1 MGKEKKETAGA
12 SEWADKV
19 KTCKAAVTG
28 TGATLAAGKKAC
40 VTGDVAALCTKTAD
54 ALPCCAT
61 TCTAKDALRVL
72 EGAAD
77 EKLSKAT
84 KACSRGL
91 VANVAACTTAA
102 ETAFKETTGVD
113 LTDEAG
119 KILREEK
126 LANAATGAVG
136 DAVKGCMGSIA
147 TGLDAAAAKAYR
159 QGCVGGDDAIQAM
172 ADALGKGIG
181 DISKTDAAK
190 FAHEGA
196 KTAGRDKMKTFTG
209 TGTDAQKL
217 AQKLG
222 AARTDMAAAAGKK
235 SDAACDIAADYT
247 PDCMTAVDA
256 KKAIAVGAQDCMSA
270 AVAACIADTPN
281 ADCGLTGTNKAAI
294 KIAVFE
300 CNGLDATSMSDDKFA
315 YMQEKAK
322 AGKVTDAYKAAT
334 SSCAGAGATKA
345 TCVKTAA
352 LDACKSAKGA
362 ACGDEELILG
372 RNKGA
377 AKDMADTIAA
387 CMDSR
392 ESTCATAKQA
402 AYTASTG
409 KTYTATGAA
418 KLQKSGARGAVAEL
432 MGACYDLAA
441 GTVVQINAAK
451 AKCNDPA
458 EKPEIKQAY
467 AAALGFKSADDI
479 SNTEYK
485 EAVVKGA
492 KGDTGVAVGVCL
504 DKIASTGTTRK
515 TAVKACHSDSI
526 ALARD
531 ALGDADMSEGRV
543 KEFLQE
549 SAKGLEKDKFEACFE
564 TAGEATGADADATTA
579 AILLAK
585 NDCRGKGTGAAVV
598 AKRDAF
604 KETCGKPNWTDT
616 RAEKEMYD
624 NTLVAVAD
632 DFENCMDTNAP
643 KTGVSGSLV

>member
-1 MGKEKKETAGA
+1 MGKEGA
-12 SEWADKV
+12 DKWADAV
-19 KTCKAAVTG
+19 KTCKATAVG
-28 TGATLAAGKKAC
+28 DVAKKAC
-40 VTGDVAALCTKTAD
+40 VTGSVVDLCIKTNKALGCCTAAAGASNCD
-54 ALPCCAT
+54 
-61 TCTAKDALRVL
+61 AKDAFQVI
-72 EGAAD
+72 EKAAD
-77 EKLSKAT
+77 DKMSQART
-84 KACSRGL
+84 ACS
-91 VANVAACTTAA
+91 NVAGARSQTAVDACMTLAASEYTAI
-102 ETAFKETTGVD
+102 TGVD
-113 LTDEAG
+113 MTGEAG
-119 KILREEK
+119 LTKRKEK
-126 LANAATGAVG
+126 LEKAAKGAVG
-136 DAVKGCMGSIA
+136 DAVGACMADLDTEA
-147 TGLDAAAAKAYR
+147 TASDR
-159 QGCVGGDDAIQAM
+159 MSCVGGPEAKKAM
-172 ADALGKGIG
+172 ADALGKAAG
-181 DISKTDAAK
+181 DITKTDAAK
-190 FAHEGA
+190 FAQEGA
-196 KTAGRDKMKTFTG
+196 RTAGSDKMKTFAG
-209 TGTDAQKL
+209 TFTEKL
-217 AQKLG
+217 A
-222 AARTDMAAAAGKK
+222 AATTDMAAAAGKK
-235 SDAACDIAADYT
+235 SGGACDNKDTYT
-247 PDCMTAVDA
+247 PDCMTEVDA
-256 KKAIAVGAQDCMSA
+256 KKAIAAGAQDCMA
-270 AVAACIADTPN
+270 NAVAACVADTPN
-281 ADCGLTGTNKAAI
+281 ADCGLAGTNKAAI
-294 KIAVFE
+294 KAAVFE
-300 CNGLDATSMSDDKFA
+300 CNGLDAASMSDDKFA
-315 YMQEKAK
+315 YMQEKTK

-352 LDACKSAKGA
+352 MDACKSAKGA
-362 ACGDEELILG
+362 VCEAEELILG

-387 CMDSR
+387 CMDSG
-392 ESTCATAKQA
+392 ETTCATAKQA

-418 KLQKSGARGAVAEL
+418 KLQKDGARGAVADL

-441 GTVVQINAAK
+441 NAAAK

-504 DKIASTGTTRK
+504 DKIVSNGTTRK

-643 KTGVSGSLV
+643 K